1 MMNTSK
7 VILLLLILLL
17 SACEEKE
24 DPPGKEGE
32 VTISS
37 EIFGSTVYY
46 VNGYSFEEEKYVPS
60 LNPGGSVAD
69 IIPVNELKVTGEV
82 IGMAFSAGPG
92 NSYGFYKNY
101 ESTDLQAAESF
112 YNNYTRVEIS
122 DLSELTDT
130 LRAGQVYSFQTYK
143 ENWVKFLVR
152 EIRLMKESALS
163 DYVEADIVY
172 NIQRNGSEVFEE

>member
-1 MMNTSK
+1 MNKTLF
-7 VILLLLILLL
+7 ILVSMVFLV

-24 DPPGKEGE
+24 NPPGQVGE

-92 NSYGFYKNY
+92 NSYGFYKNF
-101 ESTDLQAAESF
+101 ESSDLQSAEEF
-112 YNNYTRVEIS
+112 YNNYTQVETNG
-122 DLSELTDT
+122 LSQLTDT
-130 LRAGQVYSFQTYK
+130 IEAGQVYTFQTYK

-152 EIRLMKESALS
+152 DVRIMKESALS
-163 DYVEADIVY
+163 DYVEADIIY
-172 NIQRNGSEVFEE
+172 NIQRNGTEVFEN